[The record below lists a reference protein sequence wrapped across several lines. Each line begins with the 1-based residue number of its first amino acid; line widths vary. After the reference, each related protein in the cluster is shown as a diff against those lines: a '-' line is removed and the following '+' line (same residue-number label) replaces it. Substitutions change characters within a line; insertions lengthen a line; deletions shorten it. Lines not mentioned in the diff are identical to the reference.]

1 MAHAFAIPVKE
12 LTIMYQNPDVTDHP
26 FQWKRQCLQGTLDS
40 VFSSF
45 GCPGA
50 SSVDCASKRGFVAR
64 SFPSTSQVQ
73 TIGKGKGS
81 KMNKTPKNMSH
92 GQPTAKLKACDFN
105 HTDGRVSSYALS
117 NATKTLQHQG
127 RRLSMPQLLAC
138 FVDLQK
144 AATTVDETHSGSLI
158 FSIEGPWSC

>member
-1 MAHAFAIPVKE
+1 MHISILALYEFYIIMAHAFAIPMKDCI
-12 LTIMYQNPDVTDHP
+12 LTIMYQNPDVTYHP
-26 FQWKRQCLQGTLDS
+26 FQWKRQCLQGTFDS

-73 TIGKGKGS
+73 AIGKGKGS

-117 NATKTLQHQG
+117 KCYQDTATSGTSFVNAPALG
-127 RRLSMPQLLAC
+127 LLRRP
-138 FVDLQK
+138 VK
-144 AATTVDETHSGSLI
+144 
-158 FSIEGPWSC
+158 SCYNRR